1 MNEKELENKQLEELL
16 KKAHLPELSPQ
27 LRQRITAAAKMTW
40 NQNETELPWLV
51 PFRRLAASAAAAIII
66 IWLANYSSD
75 FALAQWQSVKFPAA
89 TEQSPDLESLPEIP
103 YGPFVRRMVSV
114 NRRAST
120 IDASALN
127 DHIGALQNILDE
139 VQQTN
144 TAVPSAPSDGTSH
157 LISNPPNSSSYS

>member
-1 MNEKELENKQLEELL
+1 MNEKEVENKQLEELL
-16 KKAHLPELSPQ
+16 SKVHLPEPSPQ

-40 NQNETELPWLV
+40 NQNETEVSWLV

-75 FALAQWQSVKFPAA
+75 ITLAKWQSVKFPAA
-89 TEQSPDLESLPEIP
+89 AEQSPDLESLPEIP

-120 IDASALN
+120 IDASVLS

-139 VQQTN
+139 AQQTN
-144 TAVPSAPSDGTSH
+144 TAAPSAPPDGTSH

>member
-1 MNEKELENKQLEELL
+1 MNEKEAENKQLEELL
-16 KKAHLPELSPQ
+16 KKAHLPEPSPQ
-27 LRQRITAAAKMTW
+27 LRQRVIATAKGAWDQTEA
-40 NQNETELPWLV
+40 ELPWLV

-103 YGPFVRRMVSV
+103 YGPFIRRMVSV
-114 NRRAST
+114 NRRAYT
-120 IDASALN
+120 IDASALS
-127 DHIGALQNILDE
+127 DHIEVLQNILDE
-139 VQQTN
+139 SQQSN
-144 TAVPSAPSDGTSH
+144 TAAPSAPSDGTSH